1 MINFINK
8 ILPLLMLTG
17 LILAPSTSLQA
28 DQSSKNNSSIY
39 VKIIKADFGKT
50 YKKVYKALED
60 SNFYVVFEPNIGK
73 SISGFAKR
81 WGKDYNQN
89 KLEEIQS
96 MVFCNGWYANKV
108 SNADP
113 EMLALCPLHLT
124 MTHKKGI
131 TSILFVRP
139 GKIAASSKA
148 AGIAPRSRET
158 ACPRPSRGPGPRF
171 RAGL

>member
-1 MINFINK
+1 MKNCLHQF
-8 ILPLLMLTG
+8 ILPSLLITIM
-17 LILAPSTSLQA
+17 LAPAVSPLHA
-28 DQSSKNNSSIY
+28 DQANKKDSAVYK
-39 VKIIKADFGKT
+39 KTTKADFKQT

-89 KLEEIQS
+89 ELEEIQS

-113 EMLALCPLHLT
+113 DMLALCPLHLT

-139 GKIAASSKA
+139 GKVAANSKA
-148 AGIAPRSRET
+148 AGIALEIEKEVIAAIEKALSK
-158 ACPRPSRGPGPRF
+158 
-171 RAGL
+171 

>member
-1 MINFINK
+1 MQRNFFIA
-8 ILPLLMLTG
+8 ITSGIVLTLASFQLP
-17 LILAPSTSLQA
+17 A
-28 DQSSKNNSSIY
+28 DQSAIY
-39 VKIIKADFGKT
+39 VKKVKADFGKT

-73 SISGFAKR
+73 SISGFAKK
-81 WGKDYNQN
+81 WGNDYNQN

-113 EMLALCPLHLT
+113 DMLALCPLHLT
-124 MTHKKGI
+124 MTSKKGI

-139 GKIAASSKA
+139 GKVAANSKA
-148 AGIAPRSRET
+148 AGIAMEIEKEVIAAIEKAT
-158 ACPRPSRGPGPRF
+158 AGN
-171 RAGL
+171 